1 MTNRPEPTNNPPFE
15 DATADATAGDRSLT
29 RSTEIG
35 STEIDYPDFSLVLPV
50 FNEELGVA
58 PTIINLQETLKS
70 YPGHYE
76 IIAVNDGSRD
86 RTGDILHQLPGI
98 RVIDHTINRGYGAAL
113 KTGIRHAKHA
123 LIVITDADGTY
134 PNERIPELV
143 QLVQQKQ
150 VDMVVG
156 SRTGENVQYS
166 NLRKIPKWFLVRFAE
181 WITTTKIPDLNS
193 GLRIFRKDI
202 ADRFLNILPNTFS
215 FTTTITVAMLTNGY
229 AVHYEPIDYHPRQG
243 RSKIKP
249 IRDTLRF
256 VQIIL
261 RTGLYF
267 APMRILM
274 PVSITFLIGFSL
286 SLGQDI
292 FIRHDLTE
300 ATLIL
305 LMAATQT
312 GILALLADMI
322 DKRL

>member
-1 MTNRPEPTNNPPFE
+1 M
-15 DATADATAGDRSLT
+15 GDRLV
-29 RSTEIG
+29 
-35 STEIDYPDFSLVLPV
+35 EIDYPDFSLVLPI
-50 FNEELGVA
+50 FNEEIGVA
-58 PTIINLQETLKS
+58 PTIQRLQTTLEA
-70 YPGHYE
+70 YPGRHE
-76 IIAVNDGSRD
+76 IIAVNDGSQD
-86 RTGDILHQLPGI
+86 QTGKILHQIPGI
-98 RVIDHTINRGYGAAL
+98 RVIEHNTNRGYGAAL
-113 KTGIRHAKHA
+113 KTGIRHAKYS

-143 QLVQQKQ
+143 RLVQLTEA
-150 VDMVVG
+150 DMIVG

-256 VQIIL
+256 IQIIL

-274 PVSITFLIGFSL
+274 PISAAFAIGFSI
-286 SLGQDI
+286 SLVQDI
-292 FIRHDLTE
+292 FVRSDLTE

-305 LMAATQT
+305 LMATTQT
-312 GILALLADMI
+312 AILALLADMI